1 MIGYMSQKF
10 SLYDELTVNEN
21 LIFAGKLYGL
31 SGRELD
37 QRRDEMIATTHL
49 EPYINRRASNLSG
62 GWSQRLAMACS
73 LMHRPTFLFLVDPTA
88 GTDPVDRR
96 ELGAWLSE

>member
-1 MIGYMSQKF
+1 IDQFKEIVCYMSQKF

-37 QRRDEMIATTHL
+37 QRREEMIATTHL
-49 EPYINRRASNLSG
+49 EPYIDRRAGQLSG
-62 GWSQRLAMACS
+62 GWRQRLAMACS
-73 LMHRPTFLFLVDPTA
+73 LMHRPSVLFLRSEE
-88 GTDPVDRR
+88 RR
-96 ELGAWLSE
+96 VGK